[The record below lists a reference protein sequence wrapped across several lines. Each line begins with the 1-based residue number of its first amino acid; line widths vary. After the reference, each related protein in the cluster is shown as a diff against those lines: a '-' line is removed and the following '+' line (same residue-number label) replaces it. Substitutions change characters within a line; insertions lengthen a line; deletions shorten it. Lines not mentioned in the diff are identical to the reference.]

1 MTTKPTQ
8 NKVNLAQERS
18 KKKSNVPFAQVSM
31 ITMNVGIRPLETR
44 GTITTIMSETDS
56 QKTWAST
63 IEGKI
68 TAITTEGM

>member
-1 MTTKPTQ
+1 
-8 NKVNLAQERS
+8 
-18 KKKSNVPFAQVSM
+18 M
-31 ITMNVGIRPLETR
+31 ITTIVGIKPLATR

-68 TAITTEGM
+68 TTITTEGM

>member
-8 NKVNLAQERS
+8 NKVNLAQGRS
-18 KKKSNVPFAQVSM
+18 KKTSNVRFAQVSM
-31 ITMNVGIRPLETR
+31 ITTIVGIKPLATR

-68 TAITTEGM
+68 TTITTEGM